1 MPDISFAAAPL
12 LALVAFLGT
21 VFLIIKRWTIPA
33 RGFTQLGL
41 FVIGEIAFTCNK
53 GLSCQNCPLSFGI
66 CPLGAA
72 QRIGFIRSFPFYI
85 SLLMIAI
92 LGLLVGTL
100 GCGWACPVGFIQDIL
115 YFPGI
120 AKFKIPLNLK
130 KIRYVVLISSTLL
143 IFLELRFNFLSLRG
157 ISVFH
162 KSTVIM
168 GILILIFAVVAKR
181 PFCRLLCPLGA
192 IYGKLNK
199 ISPLRVNLNKNLCT
213 ACGKCSKVCIDD
225 IEPTRDV
232 NADLCVKCFN
242 CQKACA
248 QTARSQTAQMG

>member
-1 MPDISFAAAPL
+1 
-12 LALVAFLGT
+12 
-21 VFLIIKRWTIPA
+21 
-33 RGFTQLGL
+33 
-41 FVIGEIAFTCNK
+41 
-53 GLSCQNCPLSFGI
+53 
-66 CPLGAA
+66 
-72 QRIGFIRSFPFYI
+72 
-85 SLLMIAI
+85 
-92 LGLLVGTL
+92 
-100 GCGWACPVGFIQDIL
+100 
-115 YFPGI
+115 
-120 AKFKIPLNLK
+120 
-130 KIRYVVLISSTLL
+130 VVLISSTLL